1 MAGSARASRNP
12 LNKAF
17 TPSCGMCS
25 AMTFMSRIKP
35 TACCTHTATAAY
47 ATHTRIDSL
56 PHPIRVMST
65 AIQRITACPFKRLM
79 TSGNGMSGKGRL

>member
-1 MAGSARASRNP
+1 
-12 LNKAF
+12 
-17 TPSCGMCS
+17 MCS
-25 AMTFMSRIKP
+25 AMTFISRIKP

-65 AIQRITACPFKRLM
+65 AIQRITA
-79 TSGNGMSGKGRL
+79 